1 MYTYYSRFST
11 LIVSYFVYDTK
22 MFLTGFVMLN
32 GGIAE
37 RKIISRR
44 LYRLQ

>member
-1 MYTYYSRFST
+1 MYTYYSHYGT
-11 LIVSYFVYDTK
+11 LIVSYFVHDTK

-44 LYRLQ
+44 LYWLQ